1 MTKRLFILAVL
12 VVFCISANAQIRTA
26 KRKDYD
32 NFKKSTT
39 LLVKD
44 QNPFADYNQ
53 RLLEEMER
61 FWTITPFEVITF
73 QEFEKK
79 RNDNKYSFIIL
90 ADIKQE
96 NLPHV
101 YQFLNF
107 VMGHP
112 TRDFDKM
119 PDLGSVPLSYRDID
133 EDNFLY
139 KMGIFVQYMQNQA
152 IARSISRNFSLTK
165 LLDVKDKV
173 VKTMELWLLEDE
185 LAPDVNTVE
194 KIAQYYPYPVK
205 LVTRDEIQQAISEK
219 KEGVAILH
227 KIGPE
232 DTLQYGLGKTWKFIV
247 TVRDAIILYTHAHD
261 IDRDKPDAFLS
272 SDFKNISK

>member
-1 MTKRLFILAVL
+1 MKQVIIIATAML
-12 VVFCISANAQIRTA
+12 FCISATAQIRTA

-44 QNPFADYNQ
+44 QNPFADFNN

-79 RNDNKYSFIIL
+79 KNDNKYSFIIL

-112 TRDFDKM
+112 TKDFDKM

-133 EDNFLY
+133 EDNYLY
-139 KMGIFVQYMQNQA
+139 KMGIFVQYMQRQA
-152 IARSISRNFSLTK
+152 LERSLLRNFSLTK
-165 LLDVKDKV
+165 LLEVKDGQ
-173 VKTMELWLLEDE
+173 VKNMELWLLEDE
-185 LAPDVNTVE
+185 LAPDVNSVE
-194 KIAQYYPYPVK
+194 KIAQYYPYTVK
-205 LVTRDEIQQAISEK
+205 IVTRDEIQQAITDQRED
-219 KEGVAILH
+219 VAILH

-232 DTLQYGLGKTWKFIV
+232 DTLQYGKGKTWKFIV
-247 TVRDAIILYTHAHD
+247 TVKDAIILYTHSHEVD
-261 IDRDKPDAFLS
+261 KEKPDAFLS

>member
-1 MTKRLFILAVL
+1 MKRLLIIATAML
-12 VVFCISANAQIRTA
+12 FCVTATAQIRTA
-26 KRKDYD
+26 KKKDYD

-53 RLLEEMER
+53 RLFEEMQR
-61 FWTITPFEVITF
+61 FWTITPFDVITF

-112 TRDFDKM
+112 TKDFDKM

-133 EDNFLY
+133 EDNYLY
-139 KMGIFVQYMQNQA
+139 KMGIFVQYMQRQA
-152 IARSISRNFSLTK
+152 LERSLIRNFSLTK
-165 LLDVKDKV
+165 LLEVKDGQ
-173 VKTMELWLLEDE
+173 VKNMELWLLEDE

-194 KIAQYYPYPVK
+194 KIAQYYPYTVK
-205 LVTRDEIQQAISEK
+205 IVTRDEIQQAITEQR
-219 KEGVAILH
+219 EDVAILH

-232 DTLQYGLGKTWKFIV
+232 DTLQYGKGKTWKFIV
-247 TVRDAIILYTHAHD
+247 TVKDAHILYTHSHEVD
-261 IDRDKPDAFLS
+261 KQKPDAFLS
-272 SDFKNISK
+272 SDFKNISR